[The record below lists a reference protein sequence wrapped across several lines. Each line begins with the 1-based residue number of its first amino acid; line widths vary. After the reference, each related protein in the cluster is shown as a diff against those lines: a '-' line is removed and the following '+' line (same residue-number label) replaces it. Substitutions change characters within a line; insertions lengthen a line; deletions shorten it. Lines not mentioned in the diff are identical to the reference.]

1 MVVVVVELAIQIFF
15 SWALLLLI
23 LIFSDVTTIN
33 DSRCSS
39 RLSCPKTLGTTTLL
53 VVEHFFFGRMP
64 NKELLLLLLPS
75 FVLVLPHLV
84 TVSSSEHDGDV
95 NVVVVEVVVVVL
107 DEAVTERLQRNI
119 KSDNINNTRNNVVVV
134 DEERCR
140 GGHNMTMAG
149 SDDDR

>member
-1 MVVVVVELAIQIFF
+1 
-15 SWALLLLI
+15 
-23 LIFSDVTTIN
+23 
-33 DSRCSS
+33 
-39 RLSCPKTLGTTTLL
+39 
-53 VVEHFFFGRMP
+53 MP